1 MARTRTLVDVE
12 TLTNLFPHRVAG
24 SAELLALGFSAAD
37 LKKRCQPGGC
47 WTRLAPGIVLLGLA
61 PPTRPQLIES
71 ALRQAGPGAVLTG
84 WDALHRHGIPTPASL
99 GDVHVLVPHQR
110 VIRRPAL
117 LRPERTTRLPDL
129 LLCKGFPIAPLPRAA
144 IDTAR
149 GLTSPDTAHAL
160 LTEVVHRGRLSPA
173 VLRSELDAGNQR
185 GSALPRAVL
194 AEVSHRIYS
203 VAEGWAHRLAL
214 RSSLPPPRWNCP
226 IRAPDG
232 ELLATVDAWWDD
244 VGMAWD
250 LDNYEFHASPQ
261 THVEAY
267 RRGMRLAAAGILV
280 VHTPPPRLR
289 DNPDEVLH
297 ELRRTHLH
305 GARRP
310 RPAVMAGGVA
320 GAS

>member
-12 TLTNLFPHRVAG
+12 TLTQLFPHRVA
-24 SAELLALGFSAAD
+24 SSTELLALGFTAAD
-37 LKKRCQPGGC
+37 LTQRCQPGGC
-47 WTRLAPGIVLLGLA
+47 WTRLASGIVLLGLA

-84 WDALHRHGIPTPASL
+84 WDALHRHGIPIPASL
-99 GDVHVLVPHQR
+99 ADVHLLVPGSRQ
-110 VIRRPAL
+110 VRRPACL
-117 LRPERTTRLPDL
+117 YPERTTRPPDP

-149 GLTSPDTAHAL
+149 RLTSTDTTRAL

-185 GSALPRAVL
+185 GSALPRTVL
-194 AEVSHRIYS
+194 TEVSHRIYS
-203 VAEGWAHRLAL
+203 MAEGWARRLAL
-214 RSSLPPPRWNCP
+214 RSNLPPPEWNCP

-250 LDNYEFHASPQ
+250 LDNYEFHPSPH
-261 THVEAY
+261 THIKAY
-267 RRGMRLAAAGILV
+267 QRGMRLAAAGILV
-280 VHTPPPRLR
+280 VHTLPPRLR
-289 DNPDEVLH
+289 ESPDDVLH
-297 ELRRTHLH
+297 ELRSTYLH

-310 RPAVMAGGVA
+310 RPAVMAGGA
-320 GAS
+320 A